1 MIIFENMAD
10 LKYIYPEIW
19 IEHRMKSLAS

>member
-1 MIIFENMAD
+1 MAD